1 MFIRTKKIKNNE
13 YAYLVE
19 NKLNK
24 RNKKIKQK
32 TKKYLGRVYK
42 LPKLDNQTF
51 KNNSKTNKNI
61 IKTLITLELKNL
73 GFKQTKNTFK
83 SQDLSVDLNTLA
95 VLNSKQNQ
103 VSIELNQG
111 FLNYHTLNQILNYKQ
126 IQGTRKQVSK
136 HLADAMVSAGLDI
149 DNSTFILL
157 FNQLYPGLIPK
168 NVLNNS

>member
-1 MFIRTKKIKNNE
+1 MFIRIKKIKNKE

-19 NKLNK
+19 NKLDK

-51 KNNSKTNKNI
+51 KNHSNKNI
-61 IKTLITLELKNL
+61 IKTLVALELKNL

-83 SQDLSVDLNTLA
+83 NQDLLIDLNNLT
-95 VLNSKQNQ
+95 VLNSKQKP

-111 FLNYHTLNQILNYKQ
+111 FFNNYTLNQIFNYKQ
-126 IQGTRKQVSK
+126 IQGTRKEVSK
-136 HLADAMVSAGLDI
+136 HLADALVSVGLDP
-149 DNSTFILL
+149 DPETFLLL
-157 FNQLYPGLIPK
+157 FNKIYPGVIPK
-168 NVLNNS
+168 NLAKFS